1 MCYKRSIQISKKDSE
16 RSNLKKSKHKK
27 ATENSYDKNKTPS
40 KTSRKKGINNS
51 PKTLN
56 ISNTEN
62 SMQEEPGK
70 NHPAEN
76 KTRDEQG
83 IEGNH
88 EKEKTAGSKKD
99 IAQDTADTA
108 RNRPNDQQKL
118 TESVRLNS
126 LRVEKG
132 QRE

>member
-1 MCYKRSIQISKKDSE
+1 MCYKRSIQISKKGSQ
-16 RSNLKKSKHKK
+16 RSNLNKSKHKK

-62 SMQEEPGK
+62 SMQEEVDK

-118 TESVRLNS
+118 TESV
-126 LRVEKG
+126 
-132 QRE
+132 